1 MAASLVNVDSLR
13 LLVVGRWLLAAS
25 SYDFV
30 PALDSCLLNHR
41 QIFDTITTLD
51 LEVEFIWKSEMN
63 IMKGM
68 YFVNRY
74 SAILEFLLTCLRLL
88 RVEGVIYILGIY
100 IAEYVFAKRT
110 SVIWGKSKMVLI
122 PLCLYYIGTFIYNFI
137 SYYPIL
143 NNARSDL
150 PSSDLWIAML
160 LLVAYD
166 AAMIILISLA
176 AINMW
181 RRSGRFH
188 SHLFRVLYGEGVLF
202 YLYLLAF
209 SIMSLV
215 ASKVS
220 NPFLFLFMGRCLRSI
235 LASRVILHIRQS

>member
-1 MAASLVNVDSLR
+1 MAASFVNVDSLR
-13 LLVVGRWLLAAS
+13 LLVVGRYIDMAAG
-25 SYDFV
+25 
-30 PALDSCLLNHR
+30 CLV
-41 QIFDTITTLD
+41 IFDTITTLD

-74 SAILEFLLTCLRLL
+74 SAILEFLLTCLRSTITDITQCPGLL

-143 NNARSDL
+143 NNARYLVLPTLNGCLADL

-176 AINMW
+176 AI
-181 RRSGRFH
+181 
-188 SHLFRVLYGEGVLF
+188 
-202 YLYLLAF
+202 
-209 SIMSLV
+209 
-215 ASKVS
+215 SK
-220 NPFLFLFMGRCLRSI
+220 
-235 LASRVILHIRQS
+235 